1 MNLSARLSPVV
12 ALTAAVLMSCADST
26 GPTTTDQEI
35 EPDILANLGQ
45 NPVTRSATGSGQYH
59 TLSGLWRTFSFNGT
73 SKADGTA
80 RGRFH
85 FRIHDAQGEGSRIW
99 GDITCLTIEGNQAWL
114 AGYVTKAGNPNHVGR
129 AHGFRVVDN
138 GQGQNATPD
147 QITVTWP
154 GTSDPTFVQPDE
166 YCENKPS
173 QTLHTVESGNV
184 QIHP

>member
-1 MNLSARLSPVV
+1 MSAK
-12 ALTAAVLMSCADST
+12 
-26 GPTTTDQEI
+26 
-35 EPDILANLGQ
+35 LGQ
-45 NPVTRSATGSGQYH
+45 NPVTQSATGSGHYH

-73 SKADGTA
+73 KKADGTV

-99 GDITCLTIEGNQAWL
+99 GDVTCLTIEGNQAWL
-114 AGYVTKAGNPNHVGR
+114 AGYVTKAGNVNHVGR

-138 GQGQNATPD
+138 GQDRNASPD

-154 GTSDPTFVQPDE
+154 GTSDVDYEEPDE
-166 YCENKPS
+166 YCDAKPN
-173 QTLHTVESGNV
+173 QMLHLVEAGNV